1 LTTKH
6 DLHAPLIELAWCLW
20 SELGLSGWG
29 HRHEHWLVD
38 PEPLIIFTAWLGDDD
53 ARLRTES
60 TDWCVQFAPMISATR
75 LSNLQAGTN
84 EATRQRL
91 GELAAIVSA
100 HSSVRWKLGEATN
113 AARPTSPEHPQFV
126 PTGRSRLES
135 FRGASRLSL
144 RLRAVLGVGA
154 RAEIVRTLLEP
165 GTPPRTAA
173 DLAEETAFKKRYL
186 ASALEM
192 LQRGGVV
199 DGEKVRKEIRFR
211 LDRTNAWRELLGE
224 APAIWPRWIHILP
237 LLTDVVDVLE
247 RVESLSP
254 RVQAVELHRAAE
266 SLVPRIKKAR
276 LSAPRGLDLADGLR
290 SWFENVAFELAHANV
305 AVFDEAAG

>member
-1 LTTKH
+1 LTSKH

-29 HRHEHWLVD
+29 RRHEHWLVD
-38 PEPLIIFTAWLGDDD
+38 PEPLIIFTAWLGDGD
-53 ARLRTES
+53 ARLRNES

-91 GELAAIVSA
+91 RELASVVSM
-100 HSSVRWKLGEATN
+100 HSSVRWKLGDATEA
-113 AARPTSPEHPQFV
+113 APLKSSKHHPFV

-135 FRGASRLSL
+135 LHGGSRLAL
-144 RLRAVLGVGA
+144 RLRAILGVGA
-154 RAEIVRTLLEP
+154 RSEIVRTLLEP
-165 GTPPRTAA
+165 KTPPRTAA
-173 DLAEETAFKKRYL
+173 DLAEETAFRKRYL

-211 LDRTNAWRELLGE
+211 LDRTDAWRELVGE
-224 APAIWPRWIHILP
+224 TPTVWPRWIHILP
-237 LLTDVVDVLE
+237 LLTDVVDLLE
-247 RVESLSP
+247 RVESISSRL
-254 RVQAVELHRAAE
+254 QAVELHRAAE
-266 SLVPRIKKAR
+266 TLVPRLKKAR
-276 LSAPRGLDLADGLR
+276 LIAPRGSNLADGLR
-290 SWFENVAFELAHANV
+290 PWFENVTFELAHANV
-305 AVFDEAAG
+305 AVFDEAHA